1 MKNSNE
7 NELKLTITQDKL
19 VDILMHAATR
29 DDIAKLDAK
38 SERLEDKMDARFD
51 KIDARFIALEDKMD
65 ARFDKIDARFIELE
79 NKTDARFDKVDA
91 RFIGLENKMDARF
104 TRLET
109 KVDKIVWGIVVAI
122 LVPIAIQILPL
133 FIKRI

>member
-19 VDILMHAATR
+19 VDLLMHAATR

-38 SERLEDKMDARFD
+38 SEKLEDKMDARFD
-51 KIDARFIALEDKMD
+51 KVD
-65 ARFDKIDARFIELE
+65 ARFDKMDARFIELE
-79 NKTDARFDKVDA
+79 NKMDTRFDKMDV
-91 RFIGLENKMDARF
+91 RFIGLENKMDARI